1 MSPVN
6 ERSTGSEY
14 DLARP
19 LKELANLNMIRALA
33 IAMVVISH
41 LPIPKNWIPD
51 RYDLS
56 SLGSLGVFIFFLHTA
71 TVLMMSLDR
80 QRREGANKLIRHF
93 FIRRI
98 MRIYPLSIVAVL
110 IISLVMIC
118 SGGGINLNTFTSNL
132 LLIQNLTHTPSIPP
146 TLWSLPYEVQMYL
159 VLPFIF
165 LYLITILHRK
175 FLILFASWA
184 VAVVIIYGGTS
195 YGLNLDLIKFSPL
208 FISGVITYVLYGA
221 LRIKKISP
229 IFLITFCAA
238 LSLFFPVIVGFGV
251 ISLVLGWP
259 AVLILGILLAFS
271 AEVTNQAIAALSK
284 MLAQYSYAI
293 YLIHFP
299 LIDLV
304 FNKIDLGLS
313 WLKWI
318 LFFLLLALLSYV
330 FHRWVEQP
338 CIRIGKKWTAT

>member
-1 MSPVN
+1 MSKVN
-6 ERSTGSEY
+6 ERSNGSENY
-14 DLARP
+14 LVRP
-19 LKELANLNMIRALA
+19 AKEFVNLNLIRALA

-80 QRREGANKLIRHF
+80 QRSEGNDKLIRLF

-110 IISLVMIC
+110 IISLVIIC
-118 SGGGINLNTFTSNL
+118 SGGELNLITFSSNL

-165 LYLITILHRK
+165 LILIKMPQGKFYIL
-175 FLILFASWA
+175 LATWS
-184 VAVVIIYGGTS
+184 VAIVIIYGGTS
-195 YGLNLDLIKFSPL
+195 YGFNLDLIKFSPL
-208 FISGVITYVLYGA
+208 FISGVITYVLYDA
-221 LRIKKISP
+221 LRVKRISP
-229 IFLITFCAA
+229 IFLIIYCTAL
-238 LSLFFPVIVGFGV
+238 LSLFPVIVGFGV

-259 AVLILGILLAFS
+259 IVLLLGVLLSIS
-271 AEVTNQAIAALSK
+271 AEVKDQTIVVFSK
-284 MLAQYSYAI
+284 VLAQYSYAI

-304 FNKIDLGLS
+304 FNRIGLDLSLF
-313 WLKWI
+313 KWT
-318 LFFLLLALLSYV
+318 LFFLLLALLSYI
-330 FHRWVEQP
+330 FHRWVELP
-338 CIRIGKKWTAT
+338 CIRMGKKWTAT

>member
-1 MSPVN
+1 VSLVN
-6 ERSTGSEY
+6 KRSTSSDN
-14 DLARP
+14 DLAKP
-19 LKELANLNMIRALA
+19 LKELVNLNLIRALA
-33 IAMVVISH
+33 IVMVVISH
-41 LPIPKNWIPD
+41 LPIPKHWIPEP
-51 RYDLS
+51 YDLS

-80 QRREGANKLIRHF
+80 QRYEGANKLLQHF

-110 IISLVMIC
+110 IICFAMFF
-118 SGGGINLNTFTSNL
+118 SGGEINLNTFISNL

-165 LYLITILHRK
+165 LLLKKIPKSK
-175 FLILFASWA
+175 FLKLFAAWI
-184 VAVVIIYGGTS
+184 VAVVAIYGGAS
-195 YGLNLDLIKFSPL
+195 SGLNVDLIKFFPL
-208 FISGVITYVLYGA
+208 FISGVMTYVLYDA
-221 LRIKKISP
+221 LHIKKFSP
-229 IFLITFCAA
+229 VFLITFCVA
-238 LSLFFPVIVGFGV
+238 LLFLFPVIVGFGV

-259 AVLILGILLAFS
+259 TVLLLGVLLALS
-271 AEVTNQAIAALSK
+271 SEVQNQTTAALSK
-284 MLAQYSYAI
+284 VLAQYSYAI

-304 FNKIDLGLS
+304 FNQMDLDFKGF
-313 WLKWI
+313 KWI
-318 LFFLLLALLSYV
+318 LFFLLLALLSYL